1 MVTYVFIIKTETMLA
16 SGLLKLMEK
25 DKVHLDSHY
34 NKTLTWS
41 YMTETTNQP
50 GLQILKTKMLMVTS
64 QLDYVYKVMET
75 LYFIMLKE
83 VLFGVLELTMDNN
96 LNIKVKVSCA
106 DWS

>member
-1 MVTYVFIIKTETMLA
+1 
-16 SGLLKLMEK
+16 
-25 DKVHLDSHY
+25 
-34 NKTLTWS
+34 
-41 YMTETTNQP
+41 MTETTNQP

-96 LNIKVKVSCA
+96 HNIKERVSCA
-106 DWS
+106 D